1 MMPRI
6 ILALSLFSF
15 VIACHGR
22 PEEQVRERCIP
33 PGQCEGITTEFKEIP
48 GDAARGGS
56 IFQENCATCHGVDAR
71 GIPAKSSQDLTD
83 PEWQKKTKDA
93 QIRNVI
99 QIGQGMKMP
108 AFRLGQQQLAD
119 LVAFI
124 RASARDR

>member
-1 MMPRI
+1 MISRI
-6 ILALSLFSF
+6 IVALSVF
-15 VIACHGR
+15 VITSACHGR
-22 PEEQVRERCIP
+22 PDEQVRERCIP
-33 PGQCEGITTEFKEIP
+33 AGQCEGIPTEFKEVP
-48 GDAARGGS
+48 GDGARGKVL
-56 IFQENCATCHGVDAR
+56 FQENCATCHGADAR

-83 PEWQKKTKDA
+83 RAWQAKTKDA

-124 RASARDR
+124 RANVRDQ